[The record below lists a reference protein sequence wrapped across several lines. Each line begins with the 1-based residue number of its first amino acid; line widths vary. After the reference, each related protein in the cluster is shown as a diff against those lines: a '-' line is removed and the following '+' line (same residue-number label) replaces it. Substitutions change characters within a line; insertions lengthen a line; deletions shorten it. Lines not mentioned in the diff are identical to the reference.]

1 MVLAVVLNKLSTN
14 QKTLLNTINSNKGL
28 VA

>member
-1 MVLAVVLNKLSTN
+1 MVLAVVLNKLNTN
-14 QKTLLNTINSNKGL
+14 QKHLLSTINSNKGL

>member
-14 QKTLLNTINSNKGL
+14 QKTLLSIINTNNGL